1 MTVTAL
7 PQVDPKRLQL
17 RSLRSVTSD
26 LVGQYKSA
34 FRGSGLV
41 FSDLREYQPGDDVK
55 HIHWRATARSGTVY
69 VKNYDEDRQLSVILM
84 VDLSSSLVAGVG
96 RNSYGR
102 ALEFSALVTALTLRG
117 SDLLGLLSFADTPQ
131 IFLPPKTG
139 ITHYRRVISNLVH
152 APDVDR
158 GTDIGKALR
167 HLRTSL
173 KRRSLVFVLS
183 DFLSPP
189 FDVELRLL
197 SQRHD
202 VVLVFI
208 DQPGVR
214 EIPRAGLV
222 ALRDSESGERRVFDT
237 SSKRVRDELQR
248 QLAGLY
254 PKVQAMSAKAGA
266 DSIRIVDRA
275 LDPLARLMRE
285 RSLRQGR

>member
-55 HIHWRATARSGTVY
+55 HIHWRATARSGTTY
-69 VKNYDEDRQLSVILM
+69 VKNYDEDRQLSVVLL

-102 ALEFSALVTALTLRG
+102 ALEFSALVTSLTLRG
-117 SDLLGLLSFADTPQ
+117 SDLLGLLSFADAPLTY
-131 IFLPPKTG
+131 LPPKTG
-139 ITHYRRVISNLVH
+139 ITHYRRVISALVRS
-152 APDVDR
+152 PEVDR
-158 GTDIGKALR
+158 GTDIAAALR
-167 HLRTSL
+167 HLRASL

-183 DFLSPP
+183 DFLAPP

-214 EIPRAGLV
+214 EIPHAGLV
-222 ALRDSESGERRVFDT
+222 ALRDSETGERRVFDT
-237 SSKRVRDELQR
+237 SSKKVRDELQR
-248 QLAGLY
+248 QLALRY
-254 PKVQAMSAKAGA
+254 PKVEATARKCGA

-275 LDPLARLMRE
+275 LEPLARLMRE